1 MVGDAPLLQS
11 LKCEV
16 SFPEE
21 TFPIPLRMVHGCPR
35 LESFEWGG
43 FGSPL
48 LPPLHTTSLTSL
60 RLGTDL
66 AVSESIAILRLS
78 PRLCSAEFYNSYL
91 INSSSTPRLIHPTLH
106 TLTAAGQRSITLLD
120 ALTLPALLK
129 LDLRPEYRITPLSTE
144 WEITLSAFLQRS
156 GPTLRELLTMI
167 YMPEDMLLRI
177 LALTP
182 HLRILKL
189 RDSLPLL
196 TGALI
201 RALHPPPPP
210 GIPLCPRLQMLELP
224 RVLDCPDGLCAAM
237 LHTRWGTQAYANK
250 VACLEWVRIGFEGGR
265 HDRDEV
271 DMNELCDEGMQGK
284 IYLIPR

>member
-1 MVGDAPLLQS
+1 MTQAILDFIMLGDAPLLQS

-35 LESFEWGG
+35 LESFEWRD
-43 FGSPL
+43 FGSLLL
-48 LPPLHTTSLTSL
+48 LPLHNTPLTSL
-60 RLGTDL
+60 WLGTDL
-66 AVSESIAILRLS
+66 
-78 PRLCSAEFYNSYL
+78 
-91 INSSSTPRLIHPTLH
+91 TPHRFFLHSRLIHPTLH
-106 TLTAAGQRSITLLD
+106 TLIAAGEHSIALLA

-129 LDLRPEYRITPLSTE
+129 LDLRPG
-144 WEITLSAFLQRS
+144 

-167 YMPEDMLLRI
+167 YIPEDTLLRI
-177 LALTP
+177 LTLTP
-182 HLRILKL
+182 HLRVLKL
-189 RDSLPLL
+189 CDSRPNLPLL

-224 RVLDCPDGLCAAM
+224 RVSDCPDGLCAAM
-237 LHTRWGTQAYANK
+237 LRRDGTQAHANK
-250 VACLEWVRIGFEGGR
+250 VACLEWVKIWLEGGR
-265 HDRDEV
+265 HDRDEA

-284 IYLIPR
+284 IYLIP